1 MNKKVVGVAAI
12 IIKENRVLALRR
24 NYGKFKGFYE
34 FVGGKIE
41 TGESDTEALKRE
53 VQEEIGITLFDIE
66 YFDTLH
72 HPYDTFELELRM
84 YTAKPGN
91 EEIQLRVH
99 DDLLWVS
106 SDQLYSVNWIEAD
119 IQLLPKLTKFLEF
132 HKESQVS

>member
-1 MNKKVVGVAAI
+1 MEKVIGVAAI
-12 IIKENRVLALRR
+12 IVKDHKVLAMRR

-41 TGESDTEALKRE
+41 AGESDIEALRRE
-53 VQEEIGITLFDIE
+53 VHEEIGISLFDIH

-84 YTAKPGN
+84 YTATAGN

-99 DDLLWVS
+99 DDLQWVGK
-106 SDQLYSVNWIEAD
+106 DQLSTVNWIEAD
-119 IQLLPKLTKFLEF
+119 LQLLPNLTKFLDF
-132 HKESQVS
+132 HKDSQVS